1 MRVIVPDYYK
11 EFSCIAGA
19 CRHSCCIGWE
29 IDIDEET
36 METYRA
42 LPDPLGARLRENIVP
57 GDPPHFRLGAGERC
71 PFLNKEGLCD
81 LIIGLG
87 EDCLCQ
93 ICADHPRFRNFLSD
107 RTEIG
112 LGLCCEAAAEL
123 ILHRQEPMGFITL
136 EDDGGDEEPD
146 AAFLAFRE
154 KLLALAQNRALP
166 VEQRV
171 KNILA
176 ACGVAMEVD
185 SSHWQRF
192 LGQLERLDDVWL
204 DVLAR
209 LSEPQQV
216 VDSCWEIPLEQ
227 LLCYLLFRHLAGA
240 LEDGDVQGRVA
251 YCCLMWYLL
260 RQMLR
265 NDLPEI
271 ARLYSSEIE
280 YSDENMEAILE
291 EINDI
296 LFA

>member
-1 MRVIVPDYYK
+1 MKLMAPDYYPA
-11 EFSCIAGA
+11 FRCIAGN

-29 IDIDEET
+29 IDVDEAS
-36 METYRA
+36 MERFSQVQGE
-42 LPDPLGARLRENIVP
+42 LGQRLRENIDREN
-57 GDPPHFRLGAGERC
+57 GCFILGEGERC

-185 SSHWQRF
+185 SPHWQRF
-192 LGQLERLDDVWL
+192 LGQLERLDDAWL

-216 VDSCWEIPLEQ
+216 VDSRWEIPLEQ

>member
-1 MRVIVPDYYK
+1 MKLMAPDYYPA
-11 EFSCIAGA
+11 FRCIAGN

-29 IDIDEET
+29 IDVDEAS
-36 METYRA
+36 MERFSQVQGE
-42 LPDPLGARLRENIVP
+42 LGQRLRENIDREN
-57 GDPPHFRLGAGERC
+57 GCFILGEGERC

-185 SSHWQRF
+185 SPHWQRF
-192 LGQLERLDDVWL
+192 LGQLERLDDAWL

-216 VDSCWEIPLEQ
+216 VDSRWEIPLEQ

-240 LEDGDVQGRVA
+240 LEDGDVQGRVS

>member
-1 MRVIVPDYYK
+1 MKLMAPDYYPA
-11 EFSCIAGA
+11 FRCIAGN

-29 IDIDEET
+29 IDVDEASVERFSQVQG
-36 METYRA
+36 E
-42 LPDPLGARLRENIVP
+42 LGQRLRENIDREN
-57 GDPPHFRLGAGERC
+57 GCFILGEGERC

-123 ILHRQEPMGFITL
+123 ILHRQEPMGFISL

-185 SSHWQRF
+185 SPHWQRF
-192 LGQLERLDDVWL
+192 LGQLERLDDAWL

-216 VDSCWEIPLEQ
+216 VNSRWEIPLEQ

>member
-1 MRVIVPDYYK
+1 MKLMAPDYYPA
-11 EFSCIAGA
+11 FRCIAGN

-29 IDIDEET
+29 IDVDEAS
-36 METYRA
+36 MERFSQVQGE
-42 LPDPLGARLRENIVP
+42 LGQRLRENIDREN
-57 GDPPHFRLGAGERC
+57 GCFILGEGERC

-185 SSHWQRF
+185 YPHWQRF
-192 LGQLERLDDVWL
+192 LGQLERLDDAWL

-216 VDSCWEIPLEQ
+216 VESCWEIPLEQ